1 MFVSNDIIH
10 KREIEACHE
19 QAGVGMA
26 AECFGGAAGFGR
38 HGRIVIALSGA
49 DRHAAVESEEQGCET
64 ECAEGALHDPRCL
77 VPAFDGSDLE

>member
-38 HGRIVIALSGA
+38 LGRVGIALSGA
-49 DRHAAVESEEQGCET
+49 DGHAAEESKEQGCEEET
-64 ECAEGALHDPRCL
+64 EPSHFRKSFKLSSRPIR
-77 VPAFDGSDLE
+77 

>member
-1 MFVSNDIIH
+1 MAVFRKTFIH

-38 HGRIVIALSGA
+38 HGRIVIDLSGA
-49 DRHAAVESEEQGCET
+49 DGHAAEESEEQGCEEEMEPSCSKVSKRT
-64 ECAEGALHDPRCL
+64 KGQSI
-77 VPAFDGSDLE
+77 V